1 MISSFSRI
9 FGMATP
15 YSYVRGLAKLEPKT
29 GIDLLKANASS
40 TVMAG
45 KIDSNPVQAVISLDS
60 AFGRIQR
67 AVLESWFDA
76 RCHGGRPASNLADVS
91 LVGAT
96 HR

>member
-1 MISSFSRI
+1 
-9 FGMATP
+9 MATP

-45 KIDSNPVQAVISLDS
+45 KIDSNPVQAVAKVQFISLDS

>member
-29 GIDLLKANASS
+29 RIDLLKANASS

-45 KIDSNPVQAVISLDS
+45 KIDSNPVQAVAKVQFHQLG
-60 AFGRIQR
+60 FRIR
-67 AVLESWFDA
+67 ANSKG
-76 RCHGGRPASNLADVS
+76 CSGK
-91 LVGAT
+91 LV
-96 HR
+96 